1 MAEMTRKKRRAARIS
16 RLQARISTAE
26 MMLIGYQNTGQT
38 DKQEEITKKLE
49 AYYTELQALQR
60 KEANEHGNSE
70 IQIQG

>member
-1 MAEMTRKKRRAARIS
+1 MTRKKRRAARIS

-26 MMLIGYQNTGQT
+26 MMLVGYQNTSQT
-38 DKQEEITKKLE
+38 DKQEEISRKLE

-60 KEANEHGNSE
+60 KEANDGNSE